1 MKFLREIQ
9 IEGGDYKPEKSS
21 MYGYL
26 FEAPQKQISRF
37 NYDKINFKY
46 NPYNLHPITQE
57 LIIKDP
63 KRMNPFDYYNKDK
76 DKHYITSKNIPFIN
90 KEYLKVWD
98 SIINRYFQRSLRSF
112 SNNNKKLNYE
122 DNL

>member
-1 MKFLREIQ
+1 MDIYLKHLKNKFQ
-9 IEGGDYKPEKSS
+9 D
-21 MYGYL
+21 
-26 FEAPQKQISRF
+26 
-37 NYDKINFKY
+37 
-46 NPYNLHPITQE
+46 
-57 LIIKDP
+57 LI
-63 KRMNPFDYYNKDK
+63 KDK

-98 SIINRYFQRSLRSF
+98 SIINRYFQISLRSF

>member
-1 MKFLREIQ
+1 
-9 IEGGDYKPEKSS
+9 
-21 MYGYL
+21 
-26 FEAPQKQISRF
+26 
-37 NYDKINFKY
+37 
-46 NPYNLHPITQE
+46 
-57 LIIKDP
+57 
-63 KRMNPFDYYNKDK
+63 MNPFDYYNKDK

-98 SIINRYFQRSLRSF
+98 SIINRYFQSSLRSF